1 MDVMERVWQVGD
13 ESPLIEGAMV
23 PLMNHAEKPIA
34 LALLRQAWP
43 GGTDEVGG
51 PPFSWDPMPLG
62 EMRDLARR
70 LATSFDLGPT
80 VETLDQVDAI
90 GERVPDV

>member
-1 MDVMERVWQVGD
+1 MERVWQGGG

-34 LALLRQAWP
+34 LALLRQPWP
-43 GGTDEVGG
+43 GGEDEVGG

-80 VETLDQVDAI
+80 VETLDQVDAL
-90 GERVPDV
+90 G